1 MINYKKIQDA
11 IDREEDLA
19 MSIGAS
25 DTFLDAVD
33 LLQEGVDLRY
43 DENEWFAVLRE
54 IRHNHF
60 GRARGEMKS
69 ILDNLLTR
77 VLDIV
82 SFG

>member
-11 IDREEDLA
+11 IDREYDLA
-19 MSIGAS
+19 YSIGAS

-33 LLQEGVDLRY
+33 LLQEGVDFGY
-43 DENEWFAVLRE
+43 NEDEWFAVLRE
-54 IRHNHF
+54 IRHDHF

-77 VLDIV
+77 VLDAV
-82 SFG
+82 EFG